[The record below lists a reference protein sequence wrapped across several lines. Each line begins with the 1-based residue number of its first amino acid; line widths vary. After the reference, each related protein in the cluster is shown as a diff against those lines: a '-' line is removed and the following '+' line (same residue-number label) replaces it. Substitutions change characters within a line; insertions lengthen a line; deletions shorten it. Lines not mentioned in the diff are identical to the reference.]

1 MEPIFLSFNIKLNRL
16 IMAKPIGYNKERA
29 QKILNKYDIDL
40 LIASSPVNV
49 FYTSGLPVT
58 HVAPNPIL
66 YVLSNQYPNLSMV
79 RRDGEESAI
88 VWALYDSVEEFSWV
102 PPSEVFRVGSL
113 QATVNTL
120 LKKVDEWEL
129 GDRTIGL
136 ESYMPRYQS
145 EALQKK
151 FPNAKFIDADD
162 VFIEMR
168 LVKTEEEVRRIRK
181 STEVAEKAIK
191 ACIDAVELNMKDT
204 DLLRIA
210 RRTIVDEGAWGW
222 DHLTM
227 NIGPSDPEAPG
238 LGTPVTPNDI
248 VRFDFGAVWE
258 GYISDV
264 SRGVVI
270 GEVPPKAQEAM
281 DYMIK
286 VQEFC
291 AENIKPGLNAKV
303 FREEAKTYLKSL
315 TKRGFYL
322 ITGHSIGLECEETHL
337 FGPTGAMDVPFEENM
352 VLDLEVWLNVRG
364 QGLVGVEDCYR
375 VTKSGTERLSG
386 LDKEIVVK

>member
-1 MEPIFLSFNIKLNRL
+1 MIE
-16 IMAKPIGYNKERA
+16 PIGYSKKRAKEV
-29 QKILNKYDIDL
+29 LNKYDIDL
-40 LIASSPVNV
+40 LIASTPVNV
-49 FYTSGLPVT
+49 FYTTGLPVT

-66 YVLSNQYPNLSMV
+66 YVLSNQYPFLSMV
-79 RRDGEESAI
+79 RRDGEESAFI
-88 VWALYDSVEEFSWV
+88 WSLYDSVEQFSWLD
-102 PPSEVFRVGSL
+102 PSEVIRIGSL
-113 QATVNTL
+113 DAAVNLL
-120 LKKVDEWEL
+120 LKKVEEWDL
-129 GDRTIGL
+129 RDQTIAL

-145 EALQKK
+145 EALQKE
-151 FPNAKFIDADD
+151 FPNAKVVNGDRAFID
-162 VFIEMR
+162 MR
-168 LVKTEEEVRRIRK
+168 LIKSEEEIRRIKK
-181 STEVAEKAIK
+181 STEVAEKAIQ
-191 ACIDAVELNMKDT
+191 ACIDATELNVPDT
-204 DLLRIA
+204 KLLQIA
-210 RRTIVDEGAWGW
+210 RKTIVDEGAWGW

-238 LGTPVTPNDI
+238 LGIPVTPNDI

-270 GEVPPKAQEAM
+270 GEIPKKAQEAM
-281 DYMIK
+281 DYMIQ
-286 VQEFC
+286 VQDYC
-291 AENIKPGLNAKV
+291 ADNIKPGVNAKE
-303 FREEAKTYLKSL
+303 FREEVQSFLKSI

-364 QGLVGVEDCYR
+364 QGLVGIEDCYR
-375 VTKSGTERLSG
+375 ITSTGTERLTK

>member
-1 MEPIFLSFNIKLNRL
+1 
-16 IMAKPIGYNKERA
+16 MAEPIGYDKNRAKE
-29 QKILNKYDIDL
+29 ILNNKGIDL
-40 LIASSPVNV
+40 LIASTPVNV
-49 FYTSGLPVT
+49 FYTTGLPVT

-66 YVLSNQYPNLSMV
+66 YVLSNQYPNLSLV
-79 RRDGEESAI
+79 RKDGEESAI
-88 VWALYDSVEEFSWV
+88 VWSLYDSVEEFSWI
-102 PPSEVFRVGSL
+102 PPSDVFRVGSL
-113 QATVNTL
+113 DGAVKKL
-120 LKKVDEWEL
+120 LEKIEEWGL
-129 GDRTIGL
+129 GDKTIGL

-145 EALQKK
+145 EALR
-151 FPNAKFIDADD
+151 AKFHEANFINGDEA
-162 VFIEMR
+162 FIEMR
-168 LVKTEEEVRRIRK
+168 LIKTEEEIRRIRK

-191 ACIDAVELNMKDT
+191 RCIDAVELDMKDT
-204 DLLRIA
+204 ELLQIA

-238 LGTPVTPNDI
+238 LGIPVTPNDI

-270 GEVPPKAQEAM
+270 GEVPKKAQEAM
-281 DYMIK
+281 DFMIQ
-286 VQEFC
+286 VQEYC
-291 AENIKPGLNAKV
+291 ADNIKPSVNAKE
-303 FREEAKTYLKSL
+303 FKEEATNYLKSL

-322 ITGHSIGLECEETHL
+322 ITAHSIGLECEETHL
-337 FGPTGAMDVPFEENM
+337 FGPGGAMNVPFEENM

-375 VTKSGTERLSG
+375 VSNTGCERISK
-386 LDKEIVVK
+386 LDKQIIIK

>member
-1 MEPIFLSFNIKLNRL
+1 
-16 IMAKPIGYNKERA
+16 MAEPIGYDKNRAKEILYNKG
-29 QKILNKYDIDL
+29 IDL
-40 LIASSPVNV
+40 LIASTPVNV
-49 FYTSGLPVT
+49 FYTTGLPVT

-66 YVLSNQYPNLSMV
+66 YVLSNQYPNLSLV
-79 RRDGEESAI
+79 RKDGEESAI
-88 VWALYDSVEEFSWV
+88 VWSLYDSVEEYSWI
-102 PPSEVFRVGSL
+102 PPSDVFRVGSL
-113 QATVNTL
+113 DGAVKKL
-120 LKKVDEWEL
+120 LEKIEEWDL
-129 GDRTIGL
+129 GDKTIGL

-145 EALQKK
+145 EALR
-151 FPNAKFIDADD
+151 AKFHEANFINGDEA
-162 VFIEMR
+162 FIEMR
-168 LVKTEEEVRRIRK
+168 LIKTEEEIRRIRK

-191 ACIDAVELNMKDT
+191 RCIDAVELDIKDT
-204 DLLRIA
+204 ELLQIA

-238 LGTPVTPNDI
+238 LGIPVTPNDI

-270 GEVPPKAQEAM
+270 GEVPKKAQEAM
-281 DYMIK
+281 DFMIQ
-286 VQEFC
+286 VQEYC
-291 AENIKPGLNAKV
+291 AENIKPGVNAKE
-303 FREEAKTYLKSL
+303 FKEEATNYLKSL

-322 ITGHSIGLECEETHL
+322 ITAHSIGLECEETHL
-337 FGPTGAMDVPFEENM
+337 FGPSGAMNVPFEENM

-375 VTKSGTERLSG
+375 VSSTGCERISK
-386 LDKEIVVK
+386 LDKQIIIK

>member
-1 MEPIFLSFNIKLNRL
+1 
-16 IMAKPIGYNKERA
+16 MAEPIGYDKNRAKE
-29 QKILNKYDIDL
+29 ILNNKGIDL
-40 LIASSPVNV
+40 LIASTPVNV
-49 FYTSGLPVT
+49 FYTTGLPVT

-66 YVLSNQYPNLSMV
+66 YVLSNQYPNLSLV
-79 RRDGEESAI
+79 RKDGEESAI
-88 VWALYDSVEEFSWV
+88 VWSLYDSVEEFSWI
-102 PPSEVFRVGSL
+102 PPSDVFRVGSL
-113 QATVNTL
+113 DGAVKKL
-120 LKKVDEWEL
+120 LEKIEEWGL
-129 GDRTIGL
+129 GDKTIGL

-145 EALQKK
+145 EALR
-151 FPNAKFIDADD
+151 AKFHEANFINGDEA
-162 VFIEMR
+162 FIEMR
-168 LVKTEEEVRRIRK
+168 LIKTEEEIRRIRK

-191 ACIDAVELNMKDT
+191 RCIDAVELDMKDT
-204 DLLRIA
+204 ELLQIA

-238 LGTPVTPNDI
+238 LGLPVTPNDI

-270 GEVPPKAQEAM
+270 GEVPKKAQEAM
-281 DYMIK
+281 DFMIQ
-286 VQEFC
+286 VQEYC
-291 AENIKPGLNAKV
+291 ADNIKPSVNAKE
-303 FREEAKTYLKSL
+303 FKEEATNYLKSL

-322 ITGHSIGLECEETHL
+322 ITAHSIGLECEETHL
-337 FGPTGAMDVPFEENM
+337 FGPGGAMNVPFEENM

-375 VTKSGTERLSG
+375 VSNTGCERISK
-386 LDKEIVVK
+386 LDKQIIIK

>member
-1 MEPIFLSFNIKLNRL
+1 MIKLVE
-16 IMAKPIGYNKERA
+16 PIGYSKERA
-29 QKILNKYDIDL
+29 SKILDKYDIDL
-40 LIASSPVNV
+40 LIASTPVNV
-49 FYTSGLPVT
+49 FYTTGLITT

-66 YVLSNQYPNLSMV
+66 YVLQNQYPFLSMI

-102 PPSEVFRVGSL
+102 DPSEVYRIG
-113 QATVNTL
+113 TL
-120 LKKVDEWEL
+120 DAAVKTLINKVEDGGFINKK
-129 GDRTIGL
+129 IGL
-136 ESYMPRYQS
+136 ESFMPRFLS
-145 EALQKK
+145 DALKTK
-151 FPNAKFIDADD
+151 FPDAKYVDGDNAFID
-162 VFIEMR
+162 MR
-168 LVKTEEEVRRIRK
+168 LIKTEEEVRRIKK

-191 ACIDAVELNMKDT
+191 ACIDATELGVPDT
-204 DLLRIA
+204 ELLKIA

-238 LGTPVTPNDI
+238 LGIPVTENDI

-270 GEVPPKAQEAM
+270 GEEPKKAKKAM
-281 DYMIK
+281 DYMIQ
-286 VQEFC
+286 VQDFC
-291 AENIKPGLNAKV
+291 VDNVKPGINAKDLMV
-303 FREEAKTYLKSL
+303 DAKKYLKDL

-322 ITGHSIGLECEETHL
+322 ITGHSIGLECEEAHI
-337 FGPTGAMDVPFEENM
+337 FGMTGSMDIPFEKNM
-352 VLDLEVWLNVRG
+352 VLDIEVWVNVRG

-375 VTKSGTERLSG
+375 VTDSGCERLSS
-386 LDKEIVVK
+386 LDKETVVK

>member
-1 MEPIFLSFNIKLNRL
+1 MMI
-16 IMAKPIGYNKERA
+16 KPIGYSKKRA
-29 QKILNKYDIDL
+29 QEVLSKYNIDL
-40 LIASSPVNV
+40 LIASTPVNV
-49 FYTSGLPVT
+49 FYTTGLPVT

-66 YVLSNQYPNLSMV
+66 YVLSNQYPNLSLV

-88 VWALYDSVEEFSWV
+88 VWSLYDSVEEFSWV
-102 PPSEVFRVGSL
+102 PPSDVFRVGSL
-113 QATVNTL
+113 EGAIKKL
-120 LKKVDEWEL
+120 LEKVEEWDL
-129 GDRTIGL
+129 RNKTIGL

-145 EALQKK
+145 EALQRK
-151 FPNAKFIDADD
+151 FPNATFVDGNQAFID
-162 VFIEMR
+162 MR
-168 LVKTEEEVRRIRK
+168 LVKTEEEVRRIKK
-181 STEVAEKAIK
+181 STEVAEKAINT
-191 ACIDAVELNMKDT
+191 CIEAVKLDMKDNE
-204 DLLRIA
+204 LLQLA

-227 NIGPSDPEAPG
+227 SIGSSDPEAPG

-270 GEVPPKAQEAM
+270 GEVPKKAQEAM
-281 DYMIK
+281 KYMIQ

-291 AENIKPGLNAKV
+291 ADNIKPGINAKE
-303 FREEAKTYLKSL
+303 FKEEATNYLKSL

-322 ITGHSIGLECEETHL
+322 ITAHSIGLECEETHL
-337 FGPTGAMDVPFEENM
+337 FGPSSAMDVPFERNM

-375 VTKSGTERLSG
+375 INDSGCERLSK
-386 LDKEIVVK
+386 LNKEIVVK

>member
-1 MEPIFLSFNIKLNRL
+1 MAESF
-16 IMAKPIGYNKERA
+16 GYSKERA
-29 QKILNKYDIDL
+29 QKVLNSYDIDL

-49 FYTSGLPVT
+49 FYTSGLPVI

-66 YVLSNQYPNLSMV
+66 YVLSNQYPNLAMI
-79 RRDGEESAI
+79 RRDGEECAL
-88 VWALYDSVEEFSWV
+88 VWSLYDSVEEFSWI
-102 PPSEVFRVGSL
+102 PPSEVLRVGSL
-113 QATVNTL
+113 DAAVKFL
-120 LKKVDEWEL
+120 LKKVEEWEL
-129 GDRTIGL
+129 GNKTIGL

-145 EALQKK
+145 EALQKQ
-151 FPNAKFIDADD
+151 FPDAKFVTANDAFID
-162 VFIEMR
+162 MR

-181 STEVAEKAIK
+181 STEVAENAIK
-191 ACIDAVELNMKDT
+191 ACIEATKLDMKDT
-204 DLLRIA
+204 ELLQIA

-238 LGTPVTPNDI
+238 LGIPVTPNDI

-270 GEVPPKAQEAM
+270 GEVPKKAQEAM
-281 DYMIK
+281 DYMIQ

-291 AENIKPGLNAKV
+291 VDNIKPGLNAKT
-303 FREEAKTYLKSL
+303 FREEAQTYLKSL

-322 ITGHSIGLECEETHL
+322 ITAHSIGLECEETHL
-337 FGPTGAMDVPFEENM
+337 FGPTGARDIPFEKNM

-375 VTKSGTERLSG
+375 VTDSGTERLSR
-386 LDKEIVVK
+386 LDKEIVIK

>member
-1 MEPIFLSFNIKLNRL
+1 MAEPIGFSKD
-16 IMAKPIGYNKERA
+16 RA
-29 QKILNKYDIDL
+29 QTVLNNYDIDL

-49 FYTSGLPVT
+49 FYTTGLPVT

-66 YVLSNQYPNLSMV
+66 YVLSNLYPNLSMV

-88 VWALYDSVEEFSWV
+88 VWSLYDSVEEFSWL
-102 PPSEVFRVGSL
+102 PQNEVFRVGSL
-113 QATVNTL
+113 KAAVETL
-120 LKKVDEWEL
+120 LKKVQEWEL
-129 GDRTIGL
+129 GTKKIGL

-151 FPNAKFIDADD
+151 FPNAKFVDADNA
-162 VFIEMR
+162 FIEMR
-168 LVKTEEEVRRIRK
+168 LIKTEEEVRRIRK

-191 ACIDAVELNMKDT
+191 ACIDAVELNMKDY
-204 DLLRIA
+204 DLLKIA

-227 NIGPSDPEAPG
+227 NIGSSDPEAPG

-248 VRFDFGAVWE
+248 IRFDFGAVWE
-258 GYISDV
+258 GYVSDV

-270 GEVPPKAQEAM
+270 GEVPHKAKEAL

-286 VQEFC
+286 VQDFC
-291 AENIKPGLNAKV
+291 AENIEPGLNAKV
-303 FREEAKTYLKSL
+303 FKEEATNYLKSL
-315 TKRGFYL
+315 TKKGFYL

-337 FGPTGAMDVPFEENM
+337 FGPTGALDVAFEKNM

-375 VTKSGTERLSG
+375 VTETGTERLSR
-386 LDKEIVVK
+386 LDKEIVIK